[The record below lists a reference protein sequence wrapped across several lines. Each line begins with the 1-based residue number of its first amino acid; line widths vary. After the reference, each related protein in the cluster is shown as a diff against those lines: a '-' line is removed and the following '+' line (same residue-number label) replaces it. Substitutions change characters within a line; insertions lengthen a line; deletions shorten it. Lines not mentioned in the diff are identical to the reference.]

1 MSVAWTIAWREV
13 CSFFRVP
20 TGWIVVALYLL
31 LTGIVYRYGVLVPGA
46 PSTLRDFFLVSQIFL
61 IILTPAVSMRL
72 VSEELRSGTFE
83 GLMTAPVPDLVVI
96 LGKYLGGV
104 LFLLVMLAPTLVY
117 VPILVAVSDPRPDLG
132 PVAAG
137 YLSLVLLGM
146 LYLSVGTLAST
157 LTSSQTLAFVGTFL
171 FLFLLHLLT
180 AGTIALPAPVA
191 RALEL
196 ASLRP
201 RVEDFARG
209 IVDTAHIAYFLT
221 VSAWFVVLAYVS
233 IQTRRW
239 R

>member
-1 MSVAWTIAWREV
+1 MTQALTIAWRELR
-13 CSFFRVP
+13 SFFRVP

-31 LTGIVYRYGVLVPGA
+31 LTGYIFAMGVLVPGA
-46 PSTLRDFFLVSQIFL
+46 PSTLREFFLVSQIFL

-83 GLMTAPVPDLVVI
+83 GLLTAPVPDAAVI
-96 LGKYLGGV
+96 LGKYLGGL
-104 LFLLVMLAPTLVY
+104 LFMLAMLAPTLLY
-117 VPILVAVSDPRPDLG
+117 VPVLLSSSEPAPDLG
-132 PVAAG
+132 PIAAG

-146 LYLSVGTLAST
+146 LYLAVGTLAST
-157 LTSSQTLAFVGTFL
+157 LTSSQTLSFIGTFL

-180 AGTIALPAPVA
+180 SGGIALPPAVA
-191 RALEL
+191 SLLAL

-209 IVDTAHIAYFLT
+209 IVDTAHGAFFLT
-221 VSAWFVVLAYVS
+221 ASAWFLVLAYISV
-233 IQTRRW
+233 QTRRW

>member
-1 MSVAWTIAWREV
+1 MSLVLTIASRELR
-13 CSFFRVP
+13 SFFRVP

-31 LTGIVYRYGVLVPGA
+31 LAGYVFAAGVLSPGG
-46 PSTLRDFFLVSQIFL
+46 PSTLREFFLVSQVFL

-83 GLMTAPVPDLVVI
+83 SLLTAPVPDSAVV
-96 LGKYLGGV
+96 LGKYLGGL
-104 LFLLVMLAPTLVY
+104 LFMLAMLGPTLLYIPV
-117 VPILVAVSDPRPDLG
+117 LLAVSDPVPDLG
-132 PVAAG
+132 PIGAG

-157 LTSSQTLAFVGTFL
+157 LTSSQTLAFIGTFL
-171 FLFLLHLLT
+171 FLFLLHMLT
-180 AGTIALPAPVA
+180 SGGIALPAGLA
-191 RALEL
+191 RVLAA

-209 IVDTAHIAYFLT
+209 IIDTSHIAFFLLG
-221 VSAWFVVLAYVS
+221 SAWFLVLAYVAV
-233 IQTRRW
+233 QTRRW